1 MGKKKKGCCLFK
13 IIGGLF
19 LLILIAAAIIGFKY
33 YNKIFADNVNV
44 SAENNQLF
52 VPTGSTYD
60 DLIAILSEKEILKN
74 SESFDWVANKMNLK
88 NHVYPGRYV
97 IEDNLSNRKL
107 IEKLRGGLQSPVE
120 VTFNNVR
127 TKEEL
132 AGKLGDMLEPD
143 SIAFLNTM
151 NDDEWLKLNDFIKED
166 VVSVC
171 LPNTYEFYWNTSTSK
186 FFGRMKSEF
195 DKFWN
200 DERMAKAKKLG
211 LTRRE
216 IITLA
221 SIVEEE
227 TQKQDE
233 KSRVAGVYVNRLDK
247 GMKLQADPTVKFAVG
262 DFTLKRILF
271 KHLEEDSPYNTY
283 MYTGLPPGPIRIPSA
298 QSIDATLN
306 KEDHKYIY
314 FCAKEDFSGYHNFAV
329 TYAEH
334 LVNAKNY
341 QNALNRLNR

>member
-1 MGKKKKGCCLFK
+1 MGKKKRGCCLYR
-13 IIGGLF
+13 IVGGLF
-19 LLILIAAAIIGFKY
+19 LLILVIGAIIGYKAY
-33 YNKIFADNVNV
+33 QKIYADNVKT
-44 SAENNQLF
+44 SSGKIEMF
-52 VPTGSTYD
+52 IPTGSSYN
-60 DLIAILSEKEILKN
+60 DLIAIMAKQQVLKD
-74 SESFDWVANKMNLK
+74 SASFTWVANKMNLK
-88 NHVYPGRYV
+88 NHIYPGRYV
-97 IEDNLSNRKL
+97 IDNNLSNRKL
-107 IEKLRGGLQSPVE
+107 IEKLRGGLQTPVE

-132 AGKLGDMLEPD
+132 AGKLGQMLEPD

-151 NDDEWLKLNDFIKED
+151 NNEEWLKTNDFIKED

-227 TQKQDE
+227 TQKADE
-233 KSRVAGVYVNRLDK
+233 KSRVAGVYVNRLAK

-314 FCAKEDFSGYHNFAV
+314 FCAKDDFSGYHNFAV

-341 QNALNRLNR
+341 QNALNRLNK